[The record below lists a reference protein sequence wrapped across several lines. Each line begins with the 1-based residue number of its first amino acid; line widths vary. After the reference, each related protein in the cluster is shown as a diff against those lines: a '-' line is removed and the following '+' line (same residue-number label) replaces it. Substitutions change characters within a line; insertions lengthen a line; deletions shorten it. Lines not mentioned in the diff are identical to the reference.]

1 MGDCGRHDSVAILEQ
16 TAVASEALN
25 SKVNEFLFAPI
36 SSNAKMSW
44 VKMGQSHASVK
55 KSRGR
60 GSVTISNF
68 YGRKSQATRD
78 AGKDFFTIH
87 VNSCQ

>member
-1 MGDCGRHDSVAILEQ
+1 MG
-16 TAVASEALN
+16 
-25 SKVNEFLFAPI
+25 
-36 SSNAKMSW
+36 W
-44 VKMGQSHASVK
+44 VKMGRSHASVK